1 MSKKN
6 KSLQYI
12 KNAGHQ
18 ELMDIQRDAVTS
30 FETYDNV
37 KLYSKTGSGK
47 TIAFLLSVLSKFDES
62 REGVQSI
69 ILAPTRELCL
79 QIEDVFRSLKSGR
92 KVTVCYGGHSVKV
105 EENSLSESP
114 EIVIG
119 TPGRIV
125 DHIHRRNL
133 NLRHCPFIVVD
144 EFDKC
149 LEFGFGEEMGIILE
163 QLRNLKN
170 RMLVS
175 ATRMEETPEYFKADY
190 YTIDAVKEDDSLE
203 INEHIVDSG
212 KNILHSLGALLASF
226 KNEKAIVFCNYREVS
241 EDVSYRLKDEG
252 ITSVFYHG
260 GLEQVDR
267 ERALI
272 KFRNGTSNVLVCTDL
287 GSRGL
292 DVPEINHIVHYQ
304 YPNSEEAFT
313 HRKGRTARMSA
324 SGHSYLFYGES
335 TQLPEYIVEPKSRIN
350 TQDLKVDHV
359 IPEWT
364 TVYFSAG
371 KKDKVNKID
380 FVGFLSKKGMLQ
392 KDEIGLITV
401 QDRSSFVA
409 VKRDTV
415 QALLKRI
422 QNEKVKGKKLK
433 IDIAK

>member
-18 ELMDIQRDAVTS
+18 ELMQIQKDAVES

-47 TIAFLLSVLSKFDES
+47 TLAFLLSVLSKFDES
-62 REGVQSI
+62 RDGVQAI

-79 QIEDVFRSLKSGR
+79 QIEEVFRSLKSGR
-92 KVTVCYGGHSVKV
+92 KVTVCYGGHSVKI
-105 EENSLSESP
+105 EENSLRESP

-133 NLRHCPFIVVD
+133 DLRQCPFIVVD

-149 LEFGFGEEMGIILE
+149 LEFGFGEEMSFIME
-163 QLRNLKN
+163 QLRKLKN

-175 ATRMEETPEYFKADY
+175 ATRMEQVPEYFQADY
-190 YTIDAVKEDDSLE
+190 YTIDAVVSDDKVQ
-203 INEHIVDSG
+203 ITEHIVDSG
-212 KNILHSLGALLASF
+212 RNILHSLGTLLASF
-226 KNEKAIVFCNYREVS
+226 ENEKAIVFCNYREVS
-241 EDVSYRLKDEG
+241 EDVSYRLRDEG

-292 DVPEINHIVHYQ
+292 DIPEINHIVHYQ

-324 SGHSYLFYGES
+324 SGHSYLFHGEE
-335 TQLPEYIVEPKSRIN
+335 TQLPEYISEPESRIN
-350 TQDLKVDHV
+350 TKNLSVDHV

-364 TVYFSAG
+364 TIYFSGG

-380 FVGFLSKKGMLQ
+380 FVGFLSKKGNL
-392 KDEIGLITV
+392 KKGEIGLITV
-401 QDRSSFVA
+401 QDRTSFVA
-409 VKRDTV
+409 VKRELV
-415 QALLKRI
+415 QGLLKRI
-422 QNEKVKGKKLK
+422 KNEKIKGKKLK
-433 IDIAK
+433 IEVAK